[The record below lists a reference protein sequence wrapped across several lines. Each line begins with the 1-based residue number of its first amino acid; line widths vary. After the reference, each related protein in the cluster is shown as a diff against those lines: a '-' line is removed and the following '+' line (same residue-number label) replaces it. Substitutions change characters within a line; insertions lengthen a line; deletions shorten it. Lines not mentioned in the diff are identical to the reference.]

1 MAFPDLTS
9 RLAVR
14 FALITLGALLALLI
28 LVRFATITLGEE
40 DPANGR
46 GAMMSDSVPVIVT
59 PVTMRTEEVRI
70 EAVGTARAMKSVTL
84 FPEVGGEVTAVN
96 FNAGDRVEK
105 GDILIELDARQ
116 ERLDVEAARN
126 QLANAQQILTRYD
139 EAGEGAVS
147 ALVMDESRT
156 AVQAARIAVN
166 QAEERLYDQSVRAP
180 FDGIIGLTEI
190 DAGDRIGPDTEI
202 ASLDARETL
211 LVDFPV
217 PEAYLTRI
225 DIGDPVE
232 AATWTASTPEAAGEI
247 VYLDSRVDP
256 VSRTVTVRAALE
268 NVEDRLRPG
277 MSFRMTL
284 DLQGR
289 EYPVVPE
296 VSILWGGEG
305 SYLWAI
311 KDGGAQRV
319 SATIV
324 QRLEGRVL
332 VDAALQ
338 EGDLVVEE
346 GVQRMREGV
355 QVDYERDPTASGP
368 AEPVAAP

>member
-9 RLAVR
+9 RFAVR
-14 FALITLGALLALLI
+14 LALITFGALLALLI
-28 LVRFATITLGEE
+28 VVRFATITLGGE
-40 DPANGR
+40 DPANRR
-46 GAMMSDSVPVIVT
+46 GAMMNDSVPVIVT
-59 PVTMRTEEVRI
+59 PVSMRTEEVRI

-96 FNAGDRVEK
+96 FNAGDRVAK

-180 FDGIIGLTEI
+180 FDGVIGLTEI
-190 DAGDRIGPDTEI
+190 DPGDRIGPDTEI

-232 AATWTASTPEAAGEI
+232 AATWTASTPEASGEI

-268 NVEDRLRPG
+268 NEEDRLRPG

-355 QVDYERDPTASGP
+355 QVDYERNPTASGP

>member
-9 RLAVR
+9 RFAVR

-28 LVRFATITLGEE
+28 VVRFATITLGDE
-40 DPANGR
+40 DPANRR
-46 GAMMSDSVPVIVT
+46 GAMMNDSVPVIVT
-59 PVTMRTEEVRI
+59 PVSMRTEEVRI

-147 ALVMDESRT
+147 ALVMDEART

-180 FDGIIGLTEI
+180 FDGVIGLTEI

-232 AATWTASTPEAAGEI
+232 AATWTASTPEASGEI

-268 NVEDRLRPG
+268 NAEDRLRPG

>member
-105 GDILIELDARQ
+105 GDIPIELDARQ

-139 EAGEGAVS
+139 EAGEGAV
-147 ALVMDESRT
+147 
-156 AVQAARIAVN
+156 
-166 QAEERLYDQSVRAP
+166 AECL
-180 FDGIIGLTEI
+180 
-190 DAGDRIGPDTEI
+190 
-202 ASLDARETL
+202 
-211 LVDFPV
+211 
-217 PEAYLTRI
+217 
-225 DIGDPVE
+225 
-232 AATWTASTPEAAGEI
+232 
-247 VYLDSRVDP
+247 
-256 VSRTVTVRAALE
+256 RAAALPLRGLLSPPAVHRAFHHRGCDE
-268 NVEDRLRPG
+268 IHKSHRNED
-277 MSFRMTL
+277 
-284 DLQGR
+284 
-289 EYPVVPE
+289 
-296 VSILWGGEG
+296 
-305 SYLWAI
+305 
-311 KDGGAQRV
+311 
-319 SATIV
+319 
-324 QRLEGRVL
+324 
-332 VDAALQ
+332 
-338 EGDLVVEE
+338 EE
-346 GVQRMREGV
+346 DEEIR
-355 QVDYERDPTASGP
+355 A
-368 AEPVAAP
+368 